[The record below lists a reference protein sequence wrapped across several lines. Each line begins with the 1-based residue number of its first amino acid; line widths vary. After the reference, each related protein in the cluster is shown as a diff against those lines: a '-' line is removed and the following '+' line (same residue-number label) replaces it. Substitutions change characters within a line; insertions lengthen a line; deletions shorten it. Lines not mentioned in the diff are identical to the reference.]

1 MAYHRQDELLVSDFQ
16 PASSVYG
23 VTLTEL
29 TELNENKDISK
40 LEACGGVHGLAKSLL
55 TSTTEGITPT
65 PEGDLSLEHR
75 RRIFGANAFK
85 EVKQKA
91 FWSLLFE
98 NLQDPTLILLMV
110 AALVSTVLGVA
121 IREERLQHSWT
132 EGVAIWVAVIV
143 VSGVGAGN
151 DYQKDKQF
159 RKLNEKKDLLDV
171 KMIRGGAQVL
181 IPNPEI
187 VVGDVIILQTGD
199 KITADGI
206 VIDSNNMV
214 VDEASLTGESE
225 PIKKGSK
232 DMFCRAGT
240 TLNEGSG
247 SILVVAVGVNTEYGK
262 TMSLVMTEAA
272 STPLQEHL
280 EVLAASIGK
289 VGFVV
294 AVICFIVLLIRW
306 CVEYHGFPVKHI
318 ADGPLAFFI
327 FGVTIVVV
335 AVPEGLPLAV
345 TISLAYSMKKMM
357 KDNNFVRVLAAC
369 ETMGGA
375 TAICSDKTGTLTENR
390 MTVVEG
396 WFAGKKYDKVPQPED
411 LPADFFNTLQA
422 SVAVNSSA
430 FLIIKDPIEFVGN
443 RTECALLMLLRA
455 WGSDY
460 KTIRDSY
467 SPMVEKVWDF
477 DSAKK
482 MAEMV
487 LRRCTK
493 AIGTDGSVISMST
506 SLRAELEESTTGMA
520 ARGLRTL
527 CITYRDFAAGVQ
539 RPADFFEEAP
549 DTELICCAITG
560 IKDPVRKEVPDAVAV
575 CKRAGIFV
583 RMVTGDNVHT
593 ASHIARECGI
603 MMEGG
608 LALEGPTFRKMTE
621 EELIPILPKIQV
633 MARSSPTDK
642 YNLVKL
648 LKKTGEVVAVT
659 GDGTNDAP
667 ALKESDVGLAM
678 GIAGTEV
685 AKEAADI
692 VIMDDNFSSIVK
704 SVLWGRSFQLTVNF
718 VALVIAFVSALTK
731 GETPLTVIQLLWVN
745 LIMDALGA
753 LALAT
758 EAPTPDLLLMKP
770 HGRGER
776 IINNSMWKH
785 IFTQGCYQ
793 LFWLFLII
801 YGADKYIGRYK
812 QPTECSTYSSLDLS
826 YLTVETLSV
835 VANQTGGTF
844 DVCCSGD
851 DCYTANGGIYLT
863 GEVPVCNT
871 SNSKCVINDPAKH
884 PDLFCTTDTA
894 SPTNCQRYQEFHSLY
909 SRGTDQHTR
918 DLSHAQEKSNSVVF
932 NCFIFF
938 QIFNQINS
946 RKIRDEYNPFAGLL
960 SSATFLYI
968 LVIEVVLQVII
979 MLTPVN
985 TFFTVYYQSWQEW
998 LFAIGVAA
1006 GCMLV
1011 SLLVKLISR

>member
-1 MAYHRQDELLVSDFQ
+1 MPMAYHRQDEPLVSDFQ

-29 TELNENKDISK
+29 TELNEGI
-40 LEACGGVHGLAKSLL
+40 AKSLL
-55 TSTTEGITPT
+55 TSTTDGITTT

-171 KMIRGGAQVL
+171 KMIRDGGQIL
-181 IPNPEI
+181 ILNPEI

-396 WFAGKKYDKVPQPED
+396 WFAGKKYDKVPHPED
-411 LPADFFNTLQA
+411 LPADFFDTFQA

-455 WGSDY
+455 WDTDY

-467 SPMVEKVWDF
+467 SSMVEKVWDF

-482 MAEMV
+482 MAGVLIKTADGHRLYNKGAAEMV
-487 LRRCTK
+487 LRRCTR

-506 SLRAELEESTTGMA
+506 ALRAELEETITGMA

-527 CITYRDFAAGVQ
+527 CITYRDFAAGMQ
-539 RPADFFEEAP
+539 RPVDFFEGAP

-621 EELIPILPKIQV
+621 EELIPILPKLQV

-770 HGRGER
+770 HGRNER

-801 YGADKYIGRYK
+801 YGANKYIGRYK

-835 VANQTGGTF
+835 VAHQTGGTF

-851 DCYTANGGIYLT
+851 DCYTASGGIYLI
-863 GEVPVCNT
+863 GEVPLCDT
-871 SNSKCVINDPAKH
+871 SNSKCIINDPAKH

-894 SPTNCQRYQEFHSLY
+894 SPTNCPRYQEFHSLY
-909 SRGTDQHTR
+909 SRGADQHTR

-946 RKIRDEYNPFAGLL
+946 RKIKDEYNPFAGLL

-968 LVIEVVLQVII
+968 LVIEVVLQGKVRA
-979 MLTPVN
+979 LSAPVFSN
-985 TFFTVYYQSWQEW
+985 SSRANLDLQEDET
-998 LFAIGVAA
+998 
-1006 GCMLV
+1006 LV
-1011 SLLVKLISR
+1011 HIQ